1 MPDISDAEA
10 INYISKC
17 LIDFLSNEKRENDY
31 LEMAKEVVKENN
43 SIRQAPIR
51 INRNNGETY
60 LLKISVERLD
70 KEQ

>member
-43 SIRQAPIR
+43 
-51 INRNNGETY
+51 
-60 LLKISVERLD
+60 
-70 KEQ
+70 